1 MISTLFGKKKITED
15 KLANIFVNSMLKA
28 VDESFGDI
36 VDAMVNDPEFKIKPS
51 INKTD
56 SDKFLMIVVVGNL
69 SYLNRYFSNTE
80 EVVLKGKIT
89 QKFANVFGM
98 SYDEMANIFKDF
110 GQFIYRVNHPSKNML
125 YGMSKAVFYKY
136 RLGQYQDE
144 YFAQLDAPNPI
155 FLKRLDTLMENY
167 LWDWNTF
174 LDKYK
179 FSPEEAY

>member
-1 MISTLFGKKKITED
+1 MISSFFGKKRITED

-36 VDAMVNDPEFKIKPS
+36 VDSITNDPEFKKRPQLDKS
-51 INKTD
+51 D

-69 SYLNRYFSNTE
+69 GYLSRYFSNSE
-80 EVVLKGKIT
+80 EIVLKGKIT

-98 SYDEMANIFKDF
+98 SYDEMANVFKDF

-155 FLKRLDTLMENY
+155 FLKRLDTIMENY

-174 LDKYK
+174 LEKYK
-179 FSPEEAY
+179 FAPQEAY

>member
-15 KLANIFVNSMLKA
+15 KLANVFVNSMLKA

-51 INKTD
+51 IDKTD

-69 SYLNRYFSNTE
+69 SHLNRYFSNTE

>member
-1 MISTLFGKKKITED
+1 MISSLFGKKKISED
-15 KLANIFVNSMLKA
+15 RLANIFVNSMLKA
-28 VDESFGDI
+28 VDESFGDL
-36 VDAMVNDPEFKIKPS
+36 VDSICADTEFQQKPVIDKS
-51 INKTD
+51 D
-56 SDKFLMIVVVGNL
+56 SDKFLMIIVVGNL
-69 SYLNRYFSNTE
+69 SYLTRYFSNAE

-98 SYDEMANIFKDF
+98 SYDEMANVFKEF

-136 RLGQYQDE
+136 KLGQYQDQ

-155 FLKRLDTLMENY
+155 FLKRLDTLMENF

-174 LDKYK
+174 LEKYK
-179 FSPEEAY
+179 FAPEEAY